1 MNTRRI
7 TTDSLSKI
15 HNALSSNFLG
25 LPGSLVDSY
34 YTNQNDYPFY
44 DIVTDTTGNHI
55 TLEIAL
61 AGWEKNDIEITLEK
75 DLLTIAAT
83 KLDDVNNSKPEPVFL
98 HKGISRKSFNKAF
111 TIGADVEM
119 GEVTFV
125 NGILKIEMERIIP
138 KKDKLKTL
146 KIR

>member
-1 MNTRRI
+1 MNQHKI
-7 TTDSLSKI
+7 TTDSLSKL
-15 HNALSSNFLG
+15 HNTLSRNFLG

-44 DIVTDTTGNHI
+44 DITQDESGNHI
-55 TLEIAL
+55 TLELAL
-61 AGWEKNDIEITLEK
+61 AGWDKDDITLTVEK
-75 DLLTIAAT
+75 DLLTIEANR
-83 KLDDVNNSKPEPVFL
+83 LENVNKEVTYL
-98 HKGISRKSFNKAF
+98 HKGISRKSFNKSF

-119 GEVTFV
+119 GDVTFE

-138 KKDKLKTL
+138 KKDKPRLI

>member
-1 MNTRRI
+1 MNQRRI
-7 TTDSLSKI
+7 TTDSLSKL

-44 DIVTDTTGNHI
+44 DIVQDETGNHI
-55 TLEIAL
+55 ILEIAL
-61 AGWEKNDIEITLEK
+61 AGWEKDDIELTVEK
-75 DLLTIAAT
+75 DLLTVAAT
-83 KLDDVNNSKPEPVFL
+83 KVNDIDNEELTYL
-98 HKGISRKSFNKAF
+98 HKGISRKSFNKSF

-119 GEVTFV
+119 GDVSFR

-138 KKDKLKTL
+138 KKDKPRLI

>member
-1 MNTRRI
+1 MNQRRI
-7 TTDSLSKI
+7 TTDSLSKL

-44 DIVTDTTGNHI
+44 NISQDDSGNYI
-55 TLEIAL
+55 TVELAL
-61 AGWEKNDIEITLEK
+61 AGWDKDDITLTVEK
-75 DLLTIAAT
+75 DLLTIEAN
-83 KLDDVNNSKPEPVFL
+83 KMEDVNEEMTYL
-98 HKGISRKSFNKAF
+98 HKGISRKSFKKAF

-119 GEVTFV
+119 GDVTFE
-125 NGILKIEMERIIP
+125 NGILRIEMERIIP
-138 KKDKLKTL
+138 KKDKPRLI